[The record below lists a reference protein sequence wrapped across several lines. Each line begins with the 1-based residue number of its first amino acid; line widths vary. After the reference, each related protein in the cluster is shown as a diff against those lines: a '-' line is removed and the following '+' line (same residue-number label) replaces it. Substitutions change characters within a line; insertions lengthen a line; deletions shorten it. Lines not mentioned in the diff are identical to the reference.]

1 MNKFI
6 YMIAVASLF
15 LTSCGSEKKLVIP
28 RAVNTINSA
37 PLEALNLAREDYEI
51 LNTITADAT
60 VYYRQKSRTYTITN
74 KEDGFSFTNIQGIC
88 KFSGILKLGFLSNDY
103 MIGDFSNL
111 QPEEVSRG
119 LAIYRAINLAQQ
131 YGADAVIE
139 PTISTNV
146 EQIGKDIVFKSTI
159 TAKLIKLKTD
169 N

>member
-1 MNKFI
+1 MNKLI
-6 YMIAVASLF
+6 YMIAVASL
-15 LTSCGSEKKLVIP
+15 LLPSCIRQKALP

-37 PLEALNLAREDYEI
+37 PLEALNLVREDYEI

-60 VYYRQKSRTYTITN
+60 IYYRQKSKSYTISN
-74 KEDGFSFTNIQGIC
+74 NEDGFWFKNVQGIY
-88 KFSGILKLGFLSNDY
+88 KFAGILKLGFLSNDY
-103 MIGDFSNL
+103 AIGNLSNL

-146 EQIGKDIVFKSTI
+146 EQVGRDIVFKSTI